1 MEKENTVKTLEQL
14 KKLLKPVRN
23 VNVEHKKKLKWM
35 DKLAIWITT
44 HVGTL
49 GFFFVLFTWT
59 TLWLLWNASAPDQ
72 YRFDSF
78 PGFVLW
84 LFISQMIQ
92 LFLMPL
98 IMVGQNLQGQYSE
111 IRAEAD
117 YEVNL
122 KAEIEIETI
131 LLHLENQ
138 TKLILEISKRMEKQE
153 KKN

>member
-1 MEKENTVKTLEQL
+1 MEKENAVKTLEQL
-14 KKLLKPVRN
+14 KEVLKPVRN
-23 VNVEHKKKLKWM
+23 VNAEHKKKLNWL
-35 DKLAIWITT
+35 DKLAVWVTT
-44 HVGTL
+44 HVGTM
-49 GFFFVLFTWT
+49 GFFFVIFAWT
-59 TLWLLWNASAPDQ
+59 ILWLLWNALAPDQ

-98 IMVGQNLQGQYSE
+98 IMVGQNLQGQHAE